1 MKKLVAIILLLF
13 IASSSFAQKAKVKKG
28 KWKTLKD
35 IPEYLVEF
43 DYSNVEIANYESEEA
58 FLKDKMQVRED
69 KKEGNGER
77 FKKSWFADRQNKYE
91 PQFIDFFN
99 NYHEDFQVKVS
110 NQNENANYIMKIQT
124 TFIYPGYNVGVWRE
138 DSKLRVT
145 VTIYPIENPN
155 NILFSA
161 NIKGVNGGGAKGFD
175 FNSGDRIAYAYALLA
190 NYIAKKIRIV
200 SK

>member
-1 MKKLVAIILLLF
+1 MKKLAAILFLLF
-13 IASSSFAQKAKVKKG
+13 FISNSFAQKAKIDKG
-28 KWKTLKD
+28 KWKDLKD
-35 IPEYLVEF
+35 IQEYKVEF
-43 DYSNVEIANYESEEA
+43 DYHHLEIADYESEEA
-58 FLKDKMQVRED
+58 FLKDKMQLREER
-69 KKEGNGER
+69 KEGDGER
-77 FKKSWFADRQNKYE
+77 FKKSWFADRQDKYE

-99 NYHEDFQVKVS
+99 SYHEDFNVKVS
-110 NQNENANYIMKIQT
+110 NKREDANYVMHIQT

-145 VTIYPIENPN
+145 VTIYSIKNPN

-161 NIKGVNGGGAKGFD
+161 NIKGIKGGGAKGFD
-175 FNSGDRIAYAYALLA
+175 YNSGDRIAYSYALLA